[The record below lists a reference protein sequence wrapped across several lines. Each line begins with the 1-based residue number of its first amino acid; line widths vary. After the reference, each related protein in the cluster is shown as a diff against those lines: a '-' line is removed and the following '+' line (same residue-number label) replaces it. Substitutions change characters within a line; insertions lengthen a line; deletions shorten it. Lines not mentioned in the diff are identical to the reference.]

1 LGPDLADDSNT
12 ILGIT
17 GYSQN
22 ANEQIDLSIQVGG
35 PVLST
40 GVYKSDDYFMPVFY
54 IQSAPELRFYT
65 QRDDG
70 GSDDSKYSITITSI
84 TDKSISGH
92 FTGNYLENTSEEND
106 LVEITE
112 GQFVAERVR

>member
-1 LGPDLADDSNT
+1 MSRLIG
-12 ILGIT
+12 
-17 GYSQN
+17 
-22 ANEQIDLSIQVGG
+22 
-35 PVLST
+35 T
-40 GVYKSDDYFMPVFY
+40 GVYKSDDYFMPIHY
-54 IQSAPELRFYT
+54 IENIPELKFYT
-65 QRDDG
+65 QRNEG

-92 FTGNYLENTSEEND
+92 FTGNYLEESMEEND